1 MIRYDSTP
9 PRATITIDDPER
21 HNPLSTAAMAEFA
34 ASIDRAAADAAVR
47 VIVVTGAGDKAFS
60 AGGDLAGD
68 FVDDPMGRHSDR
80 AALAD
85 AFRAL
90 RKAGKPTI
98 ARINGHALGGGFGVA
113 VGCDIGIAVDSA
125 TLGMPEIDVGLWPM
139 MVIAVVQRAM
149 PHKAALELMM
159 TGRRL
164 SADEAMSLG
173 LVSRVVAS
181 AALDAVV
188 DETVDTLS
196 SKSSAVLQMG
206 RDAFYGAQDMD
217 FDAALD
223 YLHNGLTALALTDD
237 AAEGVAAFLEKREP
251 NWRGS

>member
-1 MIRYDSTP
+1 MIRHDSTP

-21 HNPLSTAAMAEFA
+21 HNPLSATAMAELA
-34 ASIDRAAADAAVR
+34 ATIDRAAADPAVR

-68 FVDDPMGRHSDR
+68 FVDDPMGHHADR

-113 VGCDIGIAVDSA
+113 VACDIGIAVDTA
-125 TLGMPEIDVGLWPM
+125 ALGMPEINVGLWPM

-173 LVSRVVAS
+173 LVSRVVES
-181 AALDAVV
+181 SDLDAVV
-188 DETVDTLS
+188 DETVDALS
-196 SKSSAVLQMG
+196 SKSSTVLQMG

-223 YLHNGLTALALTDD
+223 YLHNGLTAVALTDD

-251 NWRGS
+251 NWSGS